1 MTGSIAALFRCFFIC
16 AFVMFLSGFGTQ
28 IFAVLYS
35 DLPLYPLSTKTSF
48 GSVPFNLSYCSN
60 ASGIVLESCSVSVKF
75 NAPNIIPVLWST
87 IMDALLPNS
96 NFLWS
101 LPLL

>member
-1 MTGSIAALFRCFFIC
+1 MTGSIVALFRCFFRC
-16 AFVMFLSGFGTQ
+16 AFFIFLSGFDTQ

-75 NAPNIIPVLWST
+75 NAPNVIPVLWS
-87 IMDALLPNS
+87 IIIEALLPNS
-96 NFLWS
+96 NFLWF
-101 LPLL
+101 LHLL